1 MMARMRFT
9 ILGCGSSGGVPRLG
23 GHWGACDP
31 NNPKN
36 QRRRCSLLVER
47 FGEHGVTRV
56 LIDSSPDL
64 RAQLLDAGVGVLDGV
79 VYTHPHA
86 DHTHGID
93 DLRVLAHNAK
103 RRVDVY
109 FDAPTRDSLVARFNY
124 CFMTPQGSSYPP
136 ILKAHDL
143 EPGVALTI
151 EGAGGPIP
159 VLPILQQHGDATS
172 LGFRFGRAVYSPD
185 ISDIPEASLPHF
197 TDMDVW
203 IVDALRYLPHPSHFS
218 VKEACAWVER
228 LKPRRTILT
237 HLHVD
242 LDYAALQRELPPAIE
257 PAFDGLQIT
266 LD

>member
-1 MMARMRFT
+1 MTLRLT
-9 ILGCGSSGGVPRLG
+9 ILGSGSSGGVPRLG
-23 GHWGACDP
+23 NHWGACDP
-31 NNPKN
+31 SNPRN
-36 QRRRCSLLVER
+36 RRLRCALLVER
-47 FGEHGVTRV
+47 FSDRGATRV
-56 LIDSSPDL
+56 LVDSPPDI
-64 RAQLLDAGVGVLDGV
+64 REQLLAARVAKLDAVL
-79 VYTHPHA
+79 YTHDHA

-203 IVDALRYLPHPSHFS
+203 IVDALRYVPHPSHFS